1 MQRLAK
7 EVKADENMLRFVVIN
22 GLKPEICN
30 HVTRTQ
36 PTTWNDLVYHARIG
50 EMSAPETPPLDLTL
64 AVKLEAIQ
72 DQLHQLT
79 KVRSVSPVYVA
90 GHSESRCVSSR
101 SDSHPGSPKRVRF
114 DLSLDQ
120 GEQEYRYSQDDFRD
134 DHHTRSEERQSFD
147 DWDNEG
153 RSQQQNAG
161 PPNHEFRGRNR
172 FSDSQGRGFSQRQR
186 HSTYGSPQ
194 NYGPRNFGQMPYSQ
208 PTYGPHQNFGTQN
221 YGHVPTYGPQ
231 HFAQQMPNYGPQNF
245 AQPNY
250 TRPVAQPAYTPPPPN
265 MEMGRNA
272 GRGTGFTQMP
282 QCVKCAE

>member
-194 NYGPRNFGQMPYSQ
+194 NYGPQNCGQMPYGQ
-208 PTYGPHQNFGTQN
+208 PTYGPHQNFG
-221 YGHVPTYGPQ
+221 
-231 HFAQQMPNYGPQNF
+231 PQNF
-245 AQPNY
+245 IQHRRIMAPRFLHTHTCRCSSQLMP
-250 TRPVAQPAYTPPPPN
+250 RHLPI
-265 MEMGRNA
+265 R
-272 GRGTGFTQMP
+272 RRDGTLDKGQALHRRHSVSNV
-282 QCVKCAE
+282 QNDG

>member
-1 MQRLAK
+1 M
-7 EVKADENMLRFVVIN
+7 EADENMLHFAVIN
-22 GLKPEICN
+22 ELRPEIRN

-50 EMSAPETPPLDLTL
+50 EMSAHEPPPLDLTL
-64 AVKLEAIQ
+64 AVQLEAIQ
-72 DQLHQLT
+72 GQLDQLT
-79 KVRSVSPVYVA
+79 KERSVSPVCAA
-90 GHSESRCVSSR
+90 GRSESRRESSC
-101 SDSHPGSPKRVRF
+101 SDSRIGSSKRVHF
-114 DLSLDQ
+114 DLSPDR
-120 GEQEYRYSQDDFRD
+120 GEQDYRYTDDFHD
-134 DHHTRSEERQSFD
+134 DRCTRSEERQPSD

-161 PPNHEFRGRNR
+161 PPNQEFRGRNR
-172 FSDSQGRGFSQRQR
+172 FSGPQGHEFLQQQGPL
-186 HSTYGSPQ
+186 TYGSPQ